1 MSQKQN
7 RNTRQKPVDD
17 KKRKPARNQGQRQD
31 DKPKNREARGQD
43 QGHEARRDQKH
54 EPRRDRK
61 HEARQDQKR
70 EPKRDR
76 KHGQKPD
83 QIQEQNENQD
93 YIIGKNPV
101 IEALKSERDINKI
114 LIAEGS
120 QSGQMQQVIGMA
132 KEANVIVQFVPKKK
146 IDQLADGNHQG
157 VIAQV
162 AAYEYAEIDDLF
174 ALAEKKNEAPF
185 FLLLDEIEDPHNLG
199 SIMRTADASGAHGII
214 IPKRRAV
221 GLTATVAKL
230 STGAIEYIPVA
241 RVTNMAQTIDELKE
255 RGVWIAG
262 TDASAKQDFRQMDGT
277 LPLGLVIGS
286 EGKGMG
292 RLIRDKCDFLL
303 SLPMVGHVTSLNA
316 SVAAALLMYE
326 VHRKRKPL
334 GE

>member
-1 MSQKQN
+1 MSQKQKQSRNPRPNKKQDQFQTQKQDRN
-7 RNTRQKPVDD
+7 RSPKKTQEQNQKQSQERDKKPYQKQEQYKGQRPDKDTRQKHDQNPIET
-17 KKRKPARNQGQRQD
+17 QD
-31 DKPKNREARGQD
+31 P
-43 QGHEARRDQKH
+43 
-54 EPRRDRK
+54 
-61 HEARQDQKR
+61 
-70 EPKRDR
+70 
-76 KHGQKPD
+76 
-83 QIQEQNENQD
+83 NQD

-120 QSGQMQQVIGMA
+120 HGGQMQQVIGMA
-132 KEANVIVQFVPKKK
+132 KEANVMVQFVPKKK
-146 IDQLADGNHQG
+146 IDQIADGNHQG

-162 AAYEYAEIDDLF
+162 AAYEYAEIEDLF
-174 ALAEKKNEAPF
+174 AAAEKKNEAPF

-221 GLTATVAKL
+221 GLTATVAKA
-230 STGAIEYIPVA
+230 STGAIEYIPVV
-241 RVTNMAQTIDELKE
+241 RVTNMARTIDELKE
-255 RGVWIAG
+255 KGVWIAG
-262 TDASAKQDFRQMDGT
+262 TDASAKQDYRAMDGT

-303 SLPMVGHVTSLNA
+303 SLPMVGQVTSLNA
-316 SVAAALLMYE
+316 SVAASLLMYE
-326 VHRKRKPL
+326 VYRKRHPL

>member
-1 MSQKQN
+1 MSQKQKQN
-7 RNTRQKPVDD
+7 RNQSQHKKQDEFQKQKQD
-17 KKRKPARNQGQRQD
+17 KGRASKKPLDAKQKQGQDREK
-31 DKPKNREARGQD
+31 KPYQKQARAQGHQHDQNRGQLL
-43 QGHEARRDQKH
+43 E
-54 EPRRDRK
+54 
-61 HEARQDQKR
+61 QD
-70 EPKRDR
+70 P
-76 KHGQKPD
+76 
-83 QIQEQNENQD
+83 NSD

-120 QSGQMQQVIGMA
+120 QSGQMQQVIGLA
-132 KEANVIVQFVPKKK
+132 KESNVMVQFVPKKK
-146 IDQLADGNHQG
+146 IDQLSDGNHQG

-162 AAYEYAEIDDLF
+162 AAYEYAEIEDLF
-174 ALAEKKNEAPF
+174 AAAEKKNEAPF
-185 FLLLDEIEDPHNLG
+185 FLILDEIEDPHNLG

-214 IPKRRAV
+214 IPRRRAV
-221 GLTATVAKL
+221 GLTATVAKA

-241 RVTNMAQTIDELKE
+241 RVTNLARTIDELKE
-255 RGVWIAG
+255 KGVWIAG
-262 TDASAKQDFRQMDGT
+262 TDASAKQDYRQIDGT

-303 SLPMVGHVTSLNA
+303 SLPMVGRVTSLNA

-326 VHRKRKPL
+326 VHRKRHPL